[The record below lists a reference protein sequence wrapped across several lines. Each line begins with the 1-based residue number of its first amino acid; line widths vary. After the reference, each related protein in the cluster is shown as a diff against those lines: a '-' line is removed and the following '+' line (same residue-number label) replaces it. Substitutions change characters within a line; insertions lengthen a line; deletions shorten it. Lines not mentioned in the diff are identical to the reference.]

1 MSERSYCL
9 VSSLVFTI
17 VAIAHLAR
25 AVAGW
30 PIQLGGWE
38 APLAASWAATLGA
51 GALAIWGFRQAGRGE
66 AG

>member
-1 MSERSYCL
+1 MSERPYCL
-9 VSSLVFTI
+9 VSALVFAV
-17 VAIAHLAR
+17 VAAAHLLR

-30 PIQLGGWE
+30 PIVLGAWQ

-51 GALAIWGFRQAGRGE
+51 GALAVWGLRQAARGG